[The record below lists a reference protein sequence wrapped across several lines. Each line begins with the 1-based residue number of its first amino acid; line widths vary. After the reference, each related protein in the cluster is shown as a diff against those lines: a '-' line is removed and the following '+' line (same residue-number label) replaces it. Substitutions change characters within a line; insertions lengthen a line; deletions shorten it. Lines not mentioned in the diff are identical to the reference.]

1 MIRRLSRIARRIVLA
16 IGWLAV
22 VVALAVGGAGILAQ
36 MAHPPG
42 TAARAELTWAGDV
55 SLRPRLDD
63 ARRDLATVAAK
74 VDDLAGLG
82 RTALTAVRSSDATA
96 LESAVTAGSSD
107 AQAIDAE
114 SAALRT
120 RLRDMPGDRP
130 TDVLAVD
137 TALLGRRSAMLAAVD
152 AASGLSQRW
161 QDLSSRSLTAVKLV
175 TLLTA
180 HDTTV
185 ANAAAQGR
193 AGSYDAA
200 LTILGTAVGDLD
212 AASTL
217 RDQLK
222 PTTDVSI
229 LDQWLERNR
238 TYDAALTTL
247 YTTLRDAKGK
257 ITDAVKA
264 AYRAEATAR
273 TQLPPDTRGLV
284 VIIGDIARGGL
295 NQAVIA
301 IEQAR
306 GRIDLALQTLAMP
319 GG

>member
-1 MIRRLSRIARRIVLA
+1 MLV
-16 IGWLAV
+16 
-22 VVALAVGGAGILAQ
+22 
-36 MAHPPG
+36 
-42 TAARAELTWAGDV
+42 
-55 SLRPRLDD
+55 
-63 ARRDLATVAAK
+63 
-74 VDDLAGLG
+74 
-82 RTALTAVRSSDATA
+82 
-96 LESAVTAGSSD
+96 
-107 AQAIDAE
+107 
-114 SAALRT
+114 
-120 RLRDMPGDRP
+120 
-130 TDVLAVD
+130 VD
-137 TALLGRRSAMLAAVD
+137 TGLLGRRSAMLGAVVAA
-152 AASGLSQRW
+152 AGLSQQWR
-161 QDLSSRSLTAVKLV
+161 DLSARSLTAVKLV

-193 AGSYDAA
+193 GGSYGAA
-200 LTILGTAVGDLD
+200 LTILGAAVGDLD

-217 RDQLK
+217 RDQLTS
-222 PTTDVSI
+222 TTDVSI

-306 GRIDLALQTLAMP
+306 GRIDLALQTLATP